1 MSIINRTQWY
11 VITAIG
17 GKEESIAE
25 AIREKMNNY
34 GYANFAKPS
43 ENEPSANFANG
54 AEPKVK
60 EVRVF
65 MKPQS
70 KEEIFNKN
78 DPNMPKTLK
87 NSKTVRWEALPDGRY
102 KRIKTKRVNRFPSY
116 IFINANLEPE
126 IWYAIRNTIGIL
138 GFVGSTGKGAL
149 PIPCSMDEYERLV
162 NEQAAAEYANKIALD
177 AEVKQAEAKEHGP
190 KVVLSEAPFKVGQK
204 VVVVSGSFEG
214 IECNVVALN
223 LEKQIATVE
232 YDIFGRMQSFDIGFN
247 ELKLAE

>member
-1 MSIINRTQWY
+1 MPIINRTQWY

-43 ENEPSANFANG
+43 ENEPSGNFPSG
-54 AEPKVK
+54 LEPKVK

-65 MKPQS
+65 MKPQV

-78 DPNMPKTLK
+78 DPNMPKSLK
-87 NSKTVRWEALPDGRY
+87 NSKTIKWEALPDGRY

-126 IWYAIRNTIGIL
+126 IWYAIRNTMGIL

-162 NEQAAAEYANKIALD
+162 NEQAAAEYANKIAQ
-177 AEVKQAEAKEHGP
+177 AAEAAKEVKKPAQKKP
-190 KVVLSEAPFKVGQK
+190 VLTQAPFKVGQK
-204 VVVVSGSFEG
+204 VVVISGTFEG
-214 IECNVVALN
+214 TECNVVALN
-223 LEKQIATVE
+223 LEKQTATVE
-232 YDIFGRMQSFDIGFN
+232 YEFFGRMQSIDVGFN
-247 ELKLAE
+247 DLKLAE